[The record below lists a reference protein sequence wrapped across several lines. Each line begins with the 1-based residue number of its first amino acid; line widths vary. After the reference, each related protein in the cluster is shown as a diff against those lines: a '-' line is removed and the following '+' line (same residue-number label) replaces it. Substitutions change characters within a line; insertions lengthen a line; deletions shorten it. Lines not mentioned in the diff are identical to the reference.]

1 MTDQRGNY
9 DRMDYSG
16 KPSIVRHPDS
26 GPCLRP
32 GKLQRLGRGDYA
44 FCGFTEGCSMP

>member
-16 KPSIVRHPDS
+16 KPSTVRHPDS
-26 GPCLRP
+26 GPCL
-32 GKLQRLGRGDYA
+32 
-44 FCGFTEGCSMP
+44 